1 MTAGACR
8 PDMVLI
14 SVIVGLI
21 TIPGLLWALA
31 GGWTALVVVGLWCAP
46 FPSPVKRY
54 SAMYMLKITGFKYED
69 RSGHGIVLP
78 RDMNKLPKKFI
89 IIGEPHTHL
98 WDFFAMQLFFFYY
111 GLPLVYNLVSS
122 KYTRIPVMGW
132 ILKLFGAVEVDTS
145 GKKGGQVAQAVA
157 AMKRAETM
165 IMHVPPSGKRERG
178 DHWRSGFYHIAKLA
192 DVPLVCAWLDG
203 STSTFGFE
211 RPLNLTGDIK
221 SDMDKIRET
230 YADKRGLVPE
240 NESQV
245 RLDSEAQ

>member
-1 MTAGACR
+1 M
-8 PDMVLI
+8 
-14 SVIVGLI
+14 
-21 TIPGLLWALA
+21 
-31 GGWTALVVVGLWCAP
+31 
-46 FPSPVKRY
+46 
-54 SAMYMLKITGFKYED
+54 
-69 RSGHGIVLP
+69 
-78 RDMNKLPKKFI
+78 
-89 IIGEPHTHL
+89 
-98 WDFFAMQLFFFYY
+98 
-111 GLPLVYNLVSS
+111 
-122 KYTRIPVMGW
+122 
-132 ILKLFGAVEVDTS
+132 
-145 GKKGGQVAQAVA
+145 AQAVA

-211 RPLNLTGDIK
+211 RPLKLTGDIK